1 MAGAAAPEP
10 FCDVV
15 PLVNLPALIAR
26 PPGTFQVFQRQ
37 GPPEDAFDIGPA
49 DRSARCRDDLNHA
62 VRDGIE

>member
-15 PLVNLPALIAR
+15 PLVNLPALIASS
-26 PPGTFQVFQRQ
+26 PGTFQVLQRQ
-37 GPPEDAFDIGPA
+37 VPPEDAFDISPA
-49 DRSARCRDDLNHA
+49 DRGARCRADLNHA